1 MTSIE
6 VKNLNKKY
14 KTGLI
19 SINTFYEEF
28 SNFIYKFFSKKK
40 RMLFIKEKT
49 FHALKNISFKI
60 EQGERV
66 GIIGLNGA
74 GKSTLLKII
83 SRITSPSSGE
93 INLYGKVSSMLEV
106 GTGFHSELT
115 GRENIY
121 LNGAIL
127 GMSKKEVETKI
138 ESIID
143 FSECGTFIDTPVKR
157 YSSGMYV
164 KLAFSVAAHLNSD
177 ILIMDEVLAV
187 GDIAFQRKCL
197 NKMTELSNNSNKTV
211 LYVSHNMNTIRSFCT
226 RCIVLEQGEIIFD
239 GDIEKAIVHY
249 FNSKENETAQTV
261 NFNSY
266 KRTDPLANG
275 KALITNFEFKENKN
289 HIFELGSYIKAILKF
304 KCIQTIDDV
313 YLRIIINSYE
323 GTPCGSAMTSSGI
336 KNCIKKTEKE
346 LEFCLDARSI
356 SPGKYKMTLILFHPD
371 GYGGQ
376 EKFDAVYNAVNF
388 EIISTKEKLY
398 NFYWSKNWGTAIYPS
413 IELTNN
419 YEYKN

>member
-6 VKNLNKKY
+6 VKSLSKKY
-14 KTGLI
+14 KIGII
-19 SINTFYEEF
+19 SINTFYEEL
-28 SNFIYKFFSKKK
+28 SNILYKLLKKDGQ
-40 RMLFIKEKT
+40 LQSIKEKT
-49 FHALKNISFKI
+49 FYALKNVSFKI
-60 EQGERV
+60 NQGERV

-83 SRITSPSSGE
+83 SRITSPTSGQ

-106 GTGFHSELT
+106 GTGFHGELT

-127 GMSKKEVETKI
+127 GMSKKEVDSKI

-143 FSECGTFIDTPVKR
+143 FSECRSFIDTPVKR

-177 ILIMDEVLAV
+177 ILIMDEALAV
-187 GDIAFQRKCL
+187 GDMAFQMKCL
-197 NKMTELSNNSNKTV
+197 NKMTELSNNSNKTI
-211 LYVSHNMNTIRSFCT
+211 LYVSHNMNTIRNFCT
-226 RCIVLEQGEIIFD
+226 RCIVLEQGEVVFD
-239 GDIEKAIVHY
+239 GDIEKSIKYYLSA
-249 FNSKENETAQTV
+249 KENETAKIV
-261 NFNSY
+261 DFNSY

-275 KALITNFEFKENKN
+275 KALITDFKFKENEG
-289 HIFELGSYIKAILKF
+289 HIFEFGSYIRIILKF
-304 KCIQTIDDV
+304 KCIQSVDDV

-323 GTPCGSAMTSSGI
+323 GTPCGSTMTSSGI

-388 EIISTKEKLY
+388 EIISTKGKLFNY
-398 NFYWSKNWGTAIYPS
+398 EWSKNWGTAVYPS
-413 IELTNN
+413 IELESN
-419 YEYKN
+419 YEYKS